1 MASSASAG
9 RIGGDRAP
17 FQTWHR
23 PETSP
28 LPLPAI
34 PAAPQRLPATRFLVP
49 PAGVGGNPTSPNLYV
64 NAAKPRKPWLPGV
77 CKPPGRGGAGRGGA
91 ARATSS
97 ARTPRSALRW
107 SAARPSWC
115 GGGAFLCARGHQLEP
130 KRARRRPPGGVLGVF
145 ICMRGPASSQRG
157 GLAGFDCST
166 VLRRRGWL
174 YSWAEGVREPEVRR
188 LGCQRPART

>member
-77 CKPPGRGGAGRGGA
+77 CKPPGRGGAGRGSARHVERADATVRPSLERGA
-91 ARATSS
+91 PQLVRRRCFFVRARPPAGAEARAAT
-97 ARTPRSALRW
+97 
-107 SAARPSWC
+107 AAW
-115 GGGAFLCARGHQLEP
+115 RGSGCVYLHA
-130 KRARRRPPGGVLGVF
+130 RARVVPAGRTGGF
-145 ICMRGPASSQRG
+145 
-157 GLAGFDCST
+157 
-166 VLRRRGWL
+166 
-174 YSWAEGVREPEVRR
+174 
-188 LGCQRPART
+188 